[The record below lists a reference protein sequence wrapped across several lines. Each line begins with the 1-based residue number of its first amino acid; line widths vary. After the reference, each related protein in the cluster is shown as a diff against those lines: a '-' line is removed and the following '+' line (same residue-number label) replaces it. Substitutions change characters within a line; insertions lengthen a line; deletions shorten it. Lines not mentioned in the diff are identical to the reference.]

1 MKAISE
7 YFDKQIRQQ
16 ADLDAHFPDR
26 QGFWE
31 DANLF
36 QKRALV
42 VCELAEAIE
51 ADRKGR
57 RADIQ
62 AMQKRIDEI
71 DLLLCGED

>member
-1 MKAISE
+1 MESE
-7 YFDKQIRQQ
+7 TIKELGKIIH
-16 ADLDAHFPDR
+16 ADAQR

-31 DANLF
+31 DANLL

-57 RADIQ
+57 RADMQ

-71 DLLLCGED
+71 CASANGED